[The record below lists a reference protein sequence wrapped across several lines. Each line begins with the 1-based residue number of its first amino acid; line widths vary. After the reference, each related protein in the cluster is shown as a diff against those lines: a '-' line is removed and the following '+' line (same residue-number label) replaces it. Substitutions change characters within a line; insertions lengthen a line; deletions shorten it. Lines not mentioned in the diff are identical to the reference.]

1 MPVSLTYSLPFQYIM
16 VAEEGAERIAWLWWM
31 MVDVIWF
38 SFEPEH
44 RNLLRLINL
53 SVCFHLAVVHSPFG
67 ESKKS
72 SEATYTQDILH
83 KTDV

>member
-1 MPVSLTYSLPFQYIM
+1 MPFQYIV
-16 VAEEGAERIAWLWWM
+16 VAEEGAGRIAWLWWM

-67 ESKKS
+67 ESKKKS
-72 SEATYTQDILH
+72 SEATYTQDISH